1 MTVTHAGVSGDA
13 PFAEPRSTSFDVP
26 SVDASRCAR
35 QRVRRGEML
44 FGAGDAFHTL
54 YVVHAGV
61 LKSFTVSDDG
71 LTQVTGF
78 QIPRDVV
85 GLDGVGSGRHLSEV
99 VALEDSEVFVL
110 PFDQCQRWAKESAHG
125 QRVMTRAFAREITRS
140 QEQMVLLGVMRAE
153 QRVAAFLLDLSER
166 YGRLGYSR
174 LRFLLRMSR
183 HDIGSYLG
191 LQLETVSRVLSR
203 LHREGLVQVQGKSI
217 ALLDLPA
224 LRLLVGVSAGRLSPE
239 VDSILDRDGGLPG
252 G

>member
-1 MTVTHAGVSGDA
+1 
-13 PFAEPRSTSFDVP
+13 
-26 SVDASRCAR
+26 
-35 QRVRRGEML
+35 
-44 FGAGDAFHTL
+44 
-54 YVVHAGV
+54 
-61 LKSFTVSDDG
+61 
-71 LTQVTGF
+71 
-78 QIPRDVV
+78 
-85 GLDGVGSGRHLSEV
+85 
-99 VALEDSEVFVL
+99 
-110 PFDQCQRWAKESAHG
+110 
-125 QRVMTRAFAREITRS
+125 MTRAFAREITRS